1 MEERINRILRHY
13 NLSSTQFADEIGVQ
27 RSSVSHVL
35 TGRNKPGF
43 DFIQKIIGVFP
54 DISAEWLIT
63 GIGSMLKEEKR
74 RSDELFIE
82 QRNGFGS
89 VGENGAEKHG
99 QPINQ
104 ASEAGN
110 DKESD
115 TAQKKKSIEK
125 IIVIYDDRSFDE
137 YHPQ

>member
-1 MEERINRILRHY
+1 MDERINRILRYY
-13 NLSSTQFADEIGVQ
+13 NLSSSQFADEIGVQ
-27 RSSVSHVL
+27 RSSVSHVI

-63 GIGSMLKEEKR
+63 GVGSMLRDEKP
-74 RSDELFIE
+74 RSEELFVE
-82 QRNGFGS
+82 QKNVQGS
-89 VGENGAEKHG
+89 LTGPGSESQEKD
-99 QPINQ
+99 NNL
-104 ASEAGN
+104 ASEARHEA
-110 DKESD
+110 DSETKSK
-115 TAQKKKSIEK
+115 TKSIDK